1 MNSFDIAI
9 LIAGFSMFAIPIVLV
24 LTIIMATR
32 KKISWKTAAYYTIWT
47 MSLFLVFW
55 GLCKYVRPYFE
66 DPVNL
71 YTMIALFAVLLIA
84 PSVYIGYRKDQ
95 NMIKH
100 MEADTVKWEQKVV
113 KTRIVDSSHI
123 ATSRPST
130 GSAVGRAIV
139 GGTVFGGLGA
149 FIGALTA
156 KEKVTE
162 KHSTTFLV
170 TLDDGST
177 YYKTVD
183 NNSRWYHV
191 YMTKLEV
198 D

>member
-9 LIAGFSMFAIPIVLV
+9 IIAGFSMFAVPIVLV
-24 LTIIMATR
+24 MTVILALR
-32 KKISWKTAAYYTIWT
+32 KRMSWKAAIYYTAWT
-47 MSLFLVFW
+47 MTLFLVFL
-55 GLCKYVRPYFE
+55 GLCKYVRSYFE
-66 DPVNL
+66 EPMNL
-71 YTMIALFAVLLIA
+71 YTMLALFTVLLIA
-84 PSVYIGYRKDQ
+84 PSMYKSYRKDQ
-95 NMIKH
+95 DAIKH
-100 MEADTVKWEQKVV
+100 MEADTVKWEQKVT

-130 GSAVGRAIV
+130 SSAVGRAVV
-139 GGTVFGGLGA
+139 GGAFFGGLGA

-183 NNSRWYHV
+183 NDTRWYHV
-191 YMTKLEV
+191 YMNKLEK
-198 D
+198 

>member
-9 LIAGFSMFAIPIVLV
+9 LIAGFSMFAVPIVLAITV
-24 LTIIMATR
+24 ILAMR
-32 KKISWKTAAYYTIWT
+32 KKISWKTAAYYTAWT
-47 MSLFLVFW
+47 ITLFLVFL

-66 DPVNL
+66 DPMNL
-71 YTMIALFAVLLIA
+71 YVMLTLFTVLLIA
-84 PSVYIGYRKDQ
+84 PSMYKSYRKDQ
-95 NMIKH
+95 DVIKR
-100 MEADTVKWEQKVV
+100 MEADAVNWERKVV

-130 GSAVGRAIV
+130 SSAVGRAVV
-139 GGTVFGGLGA
+139 GGAFFGRLGA

>member
-1 MNSFDIAI
+1 
-9 LIAGFSMFAIPIVLV
+9 MFAVPIVLAITV
-24 LTIIMATR
+24 ILAMR
-32 KKISWKTAAYYTIWT
+32 KKISWKTAAYYTVWT
-47 MSLFLVFW
+47 ITLFLVFL

-66 DPVNL
+66 DPMNL
-71 YTMIALFAVLLIA
+71 YTTLALFTVFFVA
-84 PSVYIGYRKDQ
+84 PYIYKSYRKDQ
-95 NMIKH
+95 NTIKR
-100 MEADTVKWEQKVV
+100 MEADAVKWEQKVL

-139 GGTVFGGLGA
+139 GGTFFGGFGA

-183 NNSRWYHV
+183 NGSRWYHV

>member
-9 LIAGFSMFAIPIVLV
+9 LIAGFSMFAVPIVLMITV
-24 LTIIMATR
+24 ILAMR
-32 KKISWKTAAYYTIWT
+32 KKMSWKTAVYYTAWT
-47 MSLFLVFW
+47 IALFLVFL

-66 DPVNL
+66 DPMNL
-71 YTMIALFAVLLIA
+71 YTTLALFTVLLIA
-84 PSVYIGYRKDQ
+84 PSMYKSYRKDQ
-95 NMIKH
+95 NTINR
-100 MEADTVKWEQKVV
+100 MEADAVKWEQKVL

-139 GGTVFGGLGA
+139 GGTFFGGLGA

-162 KHSTTFLV
+162 KHSITFLV

-177 YYKTVD
+177 YYKTVGND
-183 NNSRWYHV
+183 SRWYHI
-191 YMTKLEV
+191 YMSKLEK
-198 D
+198 